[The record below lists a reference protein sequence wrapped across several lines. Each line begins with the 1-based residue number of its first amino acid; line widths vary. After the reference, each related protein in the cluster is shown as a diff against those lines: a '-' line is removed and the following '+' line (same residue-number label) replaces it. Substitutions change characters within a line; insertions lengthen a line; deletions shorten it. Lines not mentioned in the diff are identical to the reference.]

1 MRTYSCTAA
10 EFEKLIT
17 LEVANMASDF
27 VHLHLHTHYSMLD
40 GACTASGLIKMAKE
54 FEMPGIAITDH
65 GYMGGTEEFHKK
77 LTAENLTPVIGVEAY
92 VSPTTRQDRNPAVDF
107 IKGFHLVLLAE
118 NQKGYHNLCKIM
130 SESWRTGLYYKARCD
145 KQLLAQYH
153 EGIIALSACIA
164 GEIPRRL
171 SQGDM
176 AGAEKSLDDYLEIFG
191 PENFFIELM
200 DHNMPEEKEVNPK
213 LIELA
218 RRRNIQLVATND
230 VHYMRRE
237 DAEAH
242 EIMLCIQTGGR
253 LKDENHFR
261 FPGPEFYFK
270 SPDEMRD
277 IFRDVPEAI
286 ANTKLICERC
296 AADPVKFDYKTNH
309 YPVFYMPDGKEA
321 DRKVLFDVC
330 CANLPMRYDFSY
342 TEGAELTEKQQKIMD
357 RLNYELNVIE
367 KTGFCSYFMVVSD
380 FIRWGKEHGIPV
392 GPGRGS
398 GAGSVVAYLMLIT
411 DIDPLRYEL
420 LFERFLNPERVSPPD
435 FDIDF
440 CEKRRG
446 EVIEYVRQ
454 KYGFDNVAQ
463 ICTYGQ
469 LKAKAVVKDVARVLD
484 FPFEAGNRLTKMIP
498 EDLKMTIPKAIEQSK
513 EIAELIASD
522 ESVAKVFEYAKVLEG
537 LNRQAG
543 VHAAGVIIGD
553 QQLDNL
559 VPLSRSATGDMV
571 VQYPKEPCENLGL
584 LKMDFLGL
592 RTLTII
598 RNALDMVKEQHG
610 VDINLSKLPLDD
622 PKTYAMLQRGDTI
635 AVFQLESGGM
645 QDLCRN
651 LGVETIE
658 HIIALVALYR
668 PGPMQFI
675 PQYIARKKN
684 EEVTIYDHPKM
695 EPILKETYGI
705 MVYQEQ
711 IMQVVQA
718 LAGFSLGG
726 ADILR
731 RAIGKKKEDVMRQQR
746 EKFIIGCKETSD
758 IPEDVA
764 DAIWEKIKIFAGY
777 GFNKSHS
784 AAYGVVSYQTAY
796 LKANYPVEFM
806 AAVLSAEIEN
816 ADKLAFLI
824 SACRDMGIDI
834 LPPDVNTSGISFS
847 VDNGRI
853 RFGLGAIKGCG
864 EAAAGKIIASR
875 QADGPFTSFLDFC
888 ERCGGD
894 VNSRML
900 EFLTRAGAFDSLG
913 MRRSQILA
921 VAEPMMAF
929 AAQKIKDKQ
938 SGQGSLFDLLGE
950 EDSGSMDSVPIPD
963 IPEFEWLDLL
973 KSEKELLGFYVSGH
987 PLQPKVNLLKAFSTP
1002 IRTLSEIN
1010 QRMIERHEDSTSLRI
1025 AGMVTSY
1032 TTKIGKQSQKPFGV
1046 LVLEDLDANCEIML
1060 YERALNQLRDNG
1072 ITLETGDQII
1082 MEITARKNED
1092 SEKPRLIVEKV
1103 HPLDRAAEL
1112 FAEELYLHIYQKDL
1126 QPGVLEKLAAL
1137 IRSKKALREQRGTK
1151 VILCVV
1157 TDDAKTVF
1165 VESHLDPVVADAEL
1179 LREAERLLGA
1189 MRYQI
1194 KAVEIAPPPR
1204 KWTPRPAEKSE

>member
-1 MRTYSCTAA
+1 MPA
-10 EFEKLIT
+10 
-17 LEVANMASDF
+17 DF

-77 LTAENLTPVIGVEAY
+77 LTGEGLTPIIGVEAY

-145 KQLLAQYH
+145 KKLLAQYH

-164 GEIPRRL
+164 GEIPRKL
-171 SQGDM
+171 ANGDL
-176 AGAEKSLDDYLEIFG
+176 AGANKSLDDYLEIFG

-200 DHNMPEEKEVNPK
+200 DHNMPEEKELNPK
-213 LIELA
+213 LIQLA
-218 RRRNIQLVATND
+218 RSRNIPLVATND
-230 VHYMRRE
+230 VHYMRKE

-242 EIMLCIQTGGR
+242 EIMLCIQTGTR
-253 LKDENHFR
+253 MNEPNHFR
-261 FPGPEFYFK
+261 FPTQEFYFK
-270 SPDEMRD
+270 SPEEMSQL
-277 IFRDVPEAI
+277 FKDVPEALT
-286 ANTKLICERC
+286 NTKLICDRC

-309 YPVFYMPDGKEA
+309 YPVFYMPNGKEA

-330 CANLPMRYDFSY
+330 CSNMEMRYDFTY
-342 TEGAELTEKQQKIMD
+342 TEGMELNEKQKAIMD
-357 RLNYELNVIE
+357 RLNYELDVIE

-440 CEKRRG
+440 CEKRRV
-446 EVIEYVRQ
+446 EVIEYVRR

-469 LKAKAVVKDVARVLD
+469 LKAKAVVKDVARALN
-484 FPFEAGNRLTKMIP
+484 FTFEEGNRLTKMIP
-498 EDLKMTIPKAIEQSK
+498 DDLKMTIPKAIEQSK
-513 EIAELIASD
+513 EIAELIEKD
-522 ESVAKVFEYAKVLEG
+522 PKVAQVFGFAKILEG

-598 RNALDMVKEQHG
+598 RNALDMIKEQHG

-622 PKTYAMLQRGDTI
+622 PKTYAMLQKGDTVG
-635 AVFQLESGGM
+635 VFQLESGGM

-731 RAIGKKKEDVMRQQR
+731 RAIGKKKVDVMAEQR
-746 EKFIIGCKETSD
+746 EKFIAGCKAASD
-758 IPEDVA
+758 IDAELA
-764 DAIWEKIKIFAGY
+764 DQIREKIKIFAGY

-784 AAYGVVSYQTAY
+784 AAYGVVSYQTAF

-806 AAVLSAEIEN
+806 AAVLTGEIEN
-816 ADKLAFLI
+816 AEKLAFFI
-824 SACRDMGIDI
+824 NECREMGIEI
-834 LPPDVNTSGISFS
+834 LPPDVNTSNILFS
-847 VDNGRI
+847 VDKGRI

-864 EAAAGKIIASR
+864 EAAAGKIIESR
-875 QADGPFTSFLDFC
+875 KADGPFTSFLDFC
-888 ERCGGD
+888 ERCGTEI
-894 VNSRML
+894 NSRML
-900 EFLTRAGAFDSLG
+900 EFLIRAGALDAFGL
-913 MRRSQILA
+913 RRSQLLA
-921 VAEPMMAF
+921 IADPMMAF
-929 AAQKIKDKQ
+929 AAERARDKAL
-938 SGQGSLFDLLGE
+938 GQGSLFDLLGE
-950 EDSGSMDSVPIPD
+950 EDSSNDACSIQIPD
-963 IPEFEWLDLL
+963 IPEFEWDEVL

-987 PLQPKVNLLKAFSTP
+987 PLQPKAALLRTFATP
-1002 IRTLSEIN
+1002 IHKLPEFGDNTTVRL
-1010 QRMIERHEDSTSLRI
+1010 
-1025 AGMVTSY
+1025 AGMVLSY
-1032 TTKIGKQSQKPFGV
+1032 AVKYSKTTNKPFGI
-1046 LVLEDLDANCEIML
+1046 LQLEDLDANCECMI
-1060 YERALNQLRDNG
+1060 YEKALEQLNNNHVDTAPG
-1072 ITLETGDQII
+1072 SGVILEATV
-1082 MEITARKNED
+1082 RRNPD
-1092 SEKPRLIVEKV
+1092 SEKPRLIVERI
-1103 HPLDRAAEL
+1103 HPLDAAPEEYS
-1112 FAEELYLHIYQKDL
+1112 EELYLHIYQNELKPDTIKTVADL
-1126 QPGVLEKLAAL
+1126 CRKAPEGKTKL
-1137 IRSKKALREQRGTK
+1137 I
-1151 VILCVV
+1151 VCVV
-1157 TDDAKTVF
+1157 TDQDEVVF
-1165 VESHLDPVVADAEL
+1165 VESNLRPLTVSRGL
-1179 LREAERLLGA
+1179 LHRFDKTLGEDHY
-1189 MRYQI
+1189 RI
-1194 KAVEIAPPPR
+1194 KRTDCQPPPR
-1204 KWTPRPAEKSE
+1204 RWVPQNKG

>member
-1 MRTYSCTAA
+1 
-10 EFEKLIT
+10 
-17 LEVANMASDF
+17 MASDF

-40 GACTASGLIKMAKE
+40 GACTASGLVKMAKE

-65 GYMGGTEEFHKK
+65 GYMGGTEEFHRK
-77 LTAENLTPVIGVEAY
+77 LVAENLTPIIGVEAY
-92 VSPTTRQDRNPAVDF
+92 VSPTVLTDRNPAVDF

-130 SESWRTGLYYKARCD
+130 SESWRNGLYYKARCD

-164 GEIPRRL
+164 GEIPRKL
-171 SQGDM
+171 YQGDL
-176 AGAEKSLDDYLEIFG
+176 AGAEKSLDDYVNIFG
-191 PENFFIELM
+191 QENFFIELM

-253 LKDENHFR
+253 MSEDHFR

-270 SPDEMRD
+270 SPDEMHN
-277 IFRDVPEAI
+277 IFRDVPEAVT
-286 ANTKLICERC
+286 NTAKICERC
-296 AADPVKFDYKTNH
+296 AAEPVQFDYKTSH
-309 YPVFYMPDGKEA
+309 YPVFYMPNGKEA

-330 CANLPMRYDFSY
+330 CSNLPMRYDFAYSEN
-342 TEGAELTEKQQKIMD
+342 TELSEKQQQIMK
-357 RLNYELNVIE
+357 RLNYELDVIE

-513 EIAELIASD
+513 EIAELIATD
-522 ESVAKVFEYAKVLEG
+522 PKIAQVFEYAKILEG

-553 QQLDNL
+553 QRLDNL

-598 RNALDMVKEQHG
+598 RNALDMIKEQHG

-684 EEVTIYDHPKM
+684 EEETIYDHPKM

-731 RAIGKKKEDVMRQQR
+731 RAIGKKKVDVMAEQR
-746 EKFIIGCKETSD
+746 EKFIAGCKTASD
-758 IPEDVA
+758 IDAELA
-764 DAIWEKIKIFAGY
+764 DKIWEKIKIFAGY

-824 SACRDMGIDI
+824 SACRDMNIDI
-834 LPPDVNTSGISFS
+834 LPPDVNSSGINFS

-875 QADGPFTSFLDFC
+875 QAEGPFTSFLDFC

-900 EFLTRAGAFDSLG
+900 EFLTRAGAFDTLG
-913 MRRSQILA
+913 LRRSQILA

-929 AAQKIKDKQ
+929 AAQKIKDKK
-938 SGQGSLFDLLGE
+938 SGQGSLFDLLSAEESGE
-950 EDSGSMDSVPIPD
+950 ADSVPIPD
-963 IPEFEWLDLL
+963 IPEFEWQDLL

-987 PLQPKVNLLKAFSTP
+987 PLQPRRHWLKAFATP
-1002 IRTLSEIN
+1002 IRNLAEVN
-1010 QRMIERHEDSTSLRI
+1010 EQMIRNHTDSVSLRL

-1032 TTKIGKQSQKPFGV
+1032 VTKIGKQSQKPFGV
-1046 LVLEDLDANCEIML
+1046 LMLEDLDSNCEIML
-1060 YERALNQLRDNG
+1060 YERALKMLKENN
-1072 ITLETGDQII
+1072 ITLESGDEII
-1082 MEITARKNED
+1082 MEITARKNEE
-1092 SEKPRLIVEKV
+1092 SEKPRLIVEKL
-1103 HPLDRAAEL
+1103 HPLRRAAEL
-1112 FAEELYLHIYQKDL
+1112 FAEEIYLHIYQDKITPETL
-1126 QPGVLEKLAAL
+1126 PELAAL
-1137 IRSKKALREQRGTK
+1137 VRSKRVAKGAKGSK
-1151 VILCVV
+1151 IILCVV
-1157 TDDAKTVF
+1157 TPDAKTVF
-1165 VESHLDPVVADAEL
+1165 VESHLDPVCADENFFRQL
-1179 LREAERLLGA
+1179 EAVLGEKK
-1189 MRYQI
+1189 YQF
-1194 KAVEIAPPPR
+1194 KACEAAPPPR
-1204 KWTPRPAEKSE
+1204 QWTPRPMEKKG

>member
-1 MRTYSCTAA
+1 MPA
-10 EFEKLIT
+10 
-17 LEVANMASDF
+17 DF

-77 LTAENLTPVIGVEAY
+77 LTGEGLTPIIGVEAY

-145 KQLLAQYH
+145 KKLLAQYH

-164 GEIPRRL
+164 GEIPRKL
-171 SQGDM
+171 ANGDL
-176 AGAEKSLDDYLEIFG
+176 AGANKSLDDYLEIFG

-200 DHNMPEEKEVNPK
+200 DHNMPEEKELNPK
-213 LIELA
+213 LIQLA
-218 RRRNIQLVATND
+218 RSRNIPLVATND
-230 VHYMRRE
+230 VHYMRKE

-242 EIMLCIQTGGR
+242 EIMLCIQTGTR
-253 LKDENHFR
+253 MNEPNHFR
-261 FPGPEFYFK
+261 FPTQEFYFK
-270 SPDEMRD
+270 SPEEMSQL
-277 IFRDVPEAI
+277 FKDVPEALT
-286 ANTKLICERC
+286 NTKLICDRC

-309 YPVFYMPDGKEA
+309 YPVFYMPNGKEA

-330 CANLPMRYDFSY
+330 CSNMEMRYDFTY
-342 TEGAELTEKQQKIMD
+342 TEGMELNEKQKAIMD
-357 RLNYELNVIE
+357 RLNYELDVIE

-440 CEKRRG
+440 CEKRRV
-446 EVIEYVRQ
+446 EVIEYVRR

-469 LKAKAVVKDVARVLD
+469 LKAKAVVKDVARALN
-484 FPFEAGNRLTKMIP
+484 FTFEEGNRLTKMIP
-498 EDLKMTIPKAIEQSK
+498 DDLKMTIPKAIEQSK
-513 EIAELIASD
+513 EIAELIEKD
-522 ESVAKVFEYAKVLEG
+522 PKVAQVFGFAKILEG

-598 RNALDMVKEQHG
+598 RNALDMIKEQHG

-622 PKTYAMLQRGDTI
+622 PKTYAMLQKGDTVG
-635 AVFQLESGGM
+635 VFQLESGGM

-731 RAIGKKKEDVMRQQR
+731 RAIGKKKVDVMAEQR
-746 EKFIIGCKETSD
+746 EKFIAGCKAASD
-758 IPEDVA
+758 IDAELA
-764 DAIWEKIKIFAGY
+764 DQIWEKIKIFAGY

-784 AAYGVVSYQTAY
+784 AAYGVVSYQTAF

-806 AAVLSAEIEN
+806 AAVLTGEIEN
-816 ADKLAFLI
+816 AEKLAFFI
-824 SACRDMGIDI
+824 NECREMGIEI
-834 LPPDVNTSGISFS
+834 LPPDVNTSNILFS
-847 VDNGRI
+847 VDKGRI

-864 EAAAGKIIASR
+864 EAAAGKIIESR
-875 QADGPFTSFLDFC
+875 KADGPFTSFLDFC
-888 ERCGGD
+888 ERCGTEI
-894 VNSRML
+894 NSRML
-900 EFLTRAGAFDSLG
+900 EFLIRAGALDAFGL
-913 MRRSQILA
+913 RRSQLLA
-921 VAEPMMAF
+921 IADPMMAF
-929 AAQKIKDKQ
+929 AAERARDKAL
-938 SGQGSLFDLLGE
+938 GQGSLFDLLGE
-950 EDSGSMDSVPIPD
+950 EDSSNDACSIQIPD
-963 IPEFEWLDLL
+963 IPEFEWDEVL

-987 PLQPKVNLLKAFSTP
+987 PLQPKAALLRTFATP
-1002 IRTLSEIN
+1002 IHKLPEFGDNTTVRL
-1010 QRMIERHEDSTSLRI
+1010 
-1025 AGMVTSY
+1025 AGMVLSY
-1032 TTKIGKQSQKPFGV
+1032 AVKYSKTTNKPFGI
-1046 LVLEDLDANCEIML
+1046 LQLEDLDANCECMI
-1060 YERALNQLRDNG
+1060 YEKALEQLNNNHVDTAPG
-1072 ITLETGDQII
+1072 SGVILEATV
-1082 MEITARKNED
+1082 RRNPD
-1092 SEKPRLIVEKV
+1092 SEKPRLIVERI
-1103 HPLDRAAEL
+1103 HPLDAAPEEYS
-1112 FAEELYLHIYQKDL
+1112 EELYLHIYQNELKPDTIKTVADL
-1126 QPGVLEKLAAL
+1126 CRKAPEGKTKL
-1137 IRSKKALREQRGTK
+1137 I
-1151 VILCVV
+1151 VCVV
-1157 TDDAKTVF
+1157 TDQDEVVF
-1165 VESHLDPVVADAEL
+1165 VESNLRPLTVSRGL
-1179 LREAERLLGA
+1179 LHRFDKTLGEDHY
-1189 MRYQI
+1189 RI
-1194 KAVEIAPPPR
+1194 KRTDCQPPPR
-1204 KWTPRPAEKSE
+1204 RWVPQNKG

>member
-1 MRTYSCTAA
+1 
-10 EFEKLIT
+10 
-17 LEVANMASDF
+17 MADF

-40 GACTASGLIKMAKE
+40 GACTASGLIPMAKE
-54 FEMPGIAITDH
+54 MGMPGIAITDH

-77 LTAENLTPVIGVEAY
+77 LTAENLVPIIGVEAY
-92 VSPTTRQDRNPAVDF
+92 VSPTTRQDTNPAVDF

-118 NQKGYHNLCKIM
+118 NQKGYYNLCKIM
-130 SESWRTGLYYKARCD
+130 SESWRSGFYYKARCD

-164 GEIPRRL
+164 GEIPRKLAIGDL
-171 SQGDM
+171 S
-176 AGAEKSLDDYLEIFG
+176 GADKALDDYLEIFG
-191 PENFFIELM
+191 KENFFIELM
-200 DHNMPEEKEVNPK
+200 DHNMPEEKELNPK

-218 RRRNIQLVATND
+218 RRRDLQLVATND

-242 EIMLCIQTGGR
+242 EIMLCIQTGDK
-253 LKDENHFR
+253 LNNDKHFR
-261 FPGPEFYFK
+261 FPTREFYFK
-270 SPDEMRD
+270 SPEEMAE
-277 IFRDVPEAI
+277 IFKDVPEALS
-286 ANTKLICERC
+286 NTKVICDRC

-330 CANLPMRYDFSY
+330 CSNMSMRYDFTY
-342 TEGAELTEKQQKIMD
+342 TEGMELTDKQKVIMD

-411 DIDPLRYEL
+411 DIDPLRYDL

-440 CEKRRG
+440 CEKRRA

-484 FPFEAGNRLTKMIP
+484 FSFEEGNKLTKMIP
-498 EDLKMTIPKAIEQSK
+498 EDLKMTIPKAIEQSQ
-513 EIAELIASD
+513 EIADLIATD
-522 ESVAKVFEYAKVLEG
+522 ERVAQVFSFAKILEG

-553 QQLDNL
+553 QRLDNL

-598 RNALDMVKEQHG
+598 RNALDMIKEQHN

-622 PKTYAMLQRGDTI
+622 PKTYAMLQKGDTVG
-635 AVFQLESGGM
+635 VFQLESGGM

-675 PQYIARKKN
+675 PTYIARKKN
-684 EEVTIYDHPKM
+684 EEETIYDHPKM

-731 RAIGKKKEDVMRQQR
+731 RAIGKKKEDVMKQQR
-746 EKFIIGCKETSD
+746 EKFITGCKEASD
-758 IPEDVA
+758 IDAELA
-764 DAIWEKIKIFAGY
+764 DKIWEKIKIFAGY

-784 AAYGVVSYQTAY
+784 AAYGVVSYQTAF

-806 AAVLSAEIEN
+806 AAVLTGEIEN
-816 ADKLAFLI
+816 AEKLAFFI
-824 SACRDMGIDI
+824 NECREMGIEI
-834 LPPDVNTSGISFS
+834 LPPDVNSSNILFS
-847 VDNGRI
+847 VDKGRI

-864 EAAAGKIIASR
+864 EAAASKIIASR
-875 QADGPFTSFLDFC
+875 QEDGPFTSFLDFC
-888 ERCGGD
+888 ERCGTEI
-894 VNSRML
+894 NSRML

-913 MRRSQILA
+913 LRRSQILA
-921 VAEPMMAF
+921 VSEPMMAY
-929 AAQKIKDKQ
+929 AIQRAKDKA
-938 SGQGSLFDLLGE
+938 SGQGSLFDLLGG
-950 EDSGSMDSVPIPD
+950 DDDGGGDAGVPIPD
-963 IPEFEWLDLL
+963 IPEFEWLELL

-987 PLQPKVNLLKAFSTP
+987 PLQPKSLLLKSFGTP
-1002 IRTLSEIN
+1002 LKEIEELN
-1010 QRMIERHEDSTSLRI
+1010 KKMSDNHTDSMSLRLV
-1025 AGMVTSY
+1025 GMVSSY
-1032 TTKIGKQSQKPFGV
+1032 TTKISKKTQKPFGIM
-1046 LVLEDLDANCEIML
+1046 LLEDLDSSCELML
-1060 YERALNQLRDNG
+1060 YERTLSKLKEEN
-1072 ITLETGDQII
+1072 ITLETGS
-1082 MEITARKNED
+1082 EVVLEVTARRNDEG
-1092 SEKPRLIVEKV
+1092 ERPRLVVEKLTM
-1103 HPLDRAAEL
+1103 LDYAPELYTEEL
-1112 FAEELYLHIYQKDL
+1112 FLHIYENNLTPETLPELAKLCKNNVVKEKGAKLILCIVNDRETVFIESRMGDIRVDARFL
-1126 QPGVLEKLAAL
+1126 KKCEKL
-1137 IRSKKALREQRGTK
+1137 
-1151 VILCVV
+1151 
-1157 TDDAKTVF
+1157 
-1165 VESHLDPVVADAEL
+1165 
-1179 LREAERLLGA
+1179 LGEKNY
-1189 MRYQI
+1189 RI
-1194 KAVEIAPPPR
+1194 KAREVAPPPR
-1204 KWTPRPAEKSE
+1204 VWSKK

>member
-1 MRTYSCTAA
+1 
-10 EFEKLIT
+10 
-17 LEVANMASDF
+17 MAVDF

-40 GACTASGLIKMAKE
+40 GACTAAGLIPMAKE
-54 FEMPGIAITDH
+54 MGMPGIAITDH

-77 LTAENLTPVIGVEAY
+77 LTAEGLTPIIGVEAY
-92 VSPTTRQDRNPAVDF
+92 VSPTTRQDTNPAVDF

-130 SESWRTGLYYKARCD
+130 SESWRSGFYYKARCD

-153 EGIIALSACIA
+153 EGLIALSACIA
-164 GEIPRRL
+164 GEIPRKL
-171 SQGDM
+171 SIGDM
-176 AGAEKSLDDYLEIFG
+176 AGANKSLDDYLEIFG

-200 DHNMPEEKEVNPK
+200 DHNMPEEKEVNPR

-218 RRRNIQLVATND
+218 RSRNIPLVATND
-230 VHYMRRE
+230 VHYMHKE
-237 DAEAH
+237 DADAH
-242 EIMLCIQTGGR
+242 EIMLCIQTGG
-253 LKDENHFR
+253 KMSENHFR
-261 FPGPEFYFK
+261 FPTREFYFK
-270 SPDEMRD
+270 SPEEMAEL
-277 IFRDVPEAI
+277 FKDVPEALS
-286 ANTKLICERC
+286 NTRLICDRC

-330 CANLPMRYDFSY
+330 CANLPMRYDFTF
-342 TEGAELTEKQQKIMD
+342 TEGMTLTGKQKQIMD
-357 RLNYELNVIE
+357 RLNYELDVIE

-440 CEKRRG
+440 CEKRRA

-484 FPFEAGNRLTKMIP
+484 FSFEEGNKLTKMIP
-498 EDLKMTIPKAIEQSK
+498 EDLKMTIPKAIMQSK
-513 EIAELIASD
+513 EIAELIEKDSN
-522 ESVAKVFEYAKVLEG
+522 VARVFEFAQILEG

-598 RNALDMVKEQHG
+598 RNALDMIKEQHG
-610 VDINLSKLPLDD
+610 VEINLSKMPLDD
-622 PKTYAMLQRGDTI
+622 PATYAMLQRGDTVG
-635 AVFQLESGGM
+635 VFQLESGGM

-684 EEVTIYDHPKM
+684 EEETIYDHPKM

-731 RAIGKKKEDVMRQQR
+731 RAIGKKKVDVMAEQR
-746 EKFIIGCKETSD
+746 EKFIAGCKQASD
-758 IPEDVA
+758 IDAELA
-764 DAIWEKIKIFAGY
+764 DQIWEKIKIFAGY

-806 AAVLSAEIEN
+806 AAVLTGEIEN
-816 ADKLAFLI
+816 AEKLAFFI
-824 SACRDMGIDI
+824 NECREMGIEI
-834 LPPDVNTSGISFS
+834 LPPDVNSSNILFS
-847 VDNGRI
+847 VDKGRI

-864 EAAAGKIIASR
+864 EAAASKIIASR

-888 ERCGGD
+888 ERCGSD
-894 VNSRML
+894 INSRML

-913 MRRSQILA
+913 LRRSQILA

-929 AAQKIKDKQ
+929 AIQQARDKA
-938 SGQGSLFDLLGE
+938 SGQGSLFDLLGG
-950 EDSGSMDSVPIPD
+950 DSDDSMSTGVPIPD
-963 IPEFEWLDLL
+963 IPEFDWLDLL

-987 PLQPKVNLLKAFSTP
+987 PLQPKSMLLKSYGTP
-1002 IRTLSEIN
+1002 LLKIDTLNAEMKENHSE
-1010 QRMIERHEDSTSLRI
+1010 STSLRL
-1025 AGMVTSY
+1025 AGMVSSFVN
-1032 TTKIGKQSQKPFGV
+1032 KISKKTQKPFGIM
-1046 LVLEDLDANCEIML
+1046 LLEDLESSCEIML
-1060 YERALNQLRDNG
+1060 YERTLNSLKERG
-1072 ITLETGDQII
+1072 ISLNVGDEVILEV
-1082 MEITARKNED
+1082 TARRNDEG
-1092 SEKPRLIVEKV
+1092 ERPRLAVEKLYM
-1103 HPLDRAAEL
+1103 LDQAPEL
-1112 FAEELYLHIYQKDL
+1112 YTEEIYLHIYEKDL
-1126 QPGVLEKLAAL
+1126 QPDTLEKLSSL
-1137 IRSKKALREQRGTK
+1137 CRERVVPKGAR
-1151 VILCVV
+1151 VVLCIVN
-1157 TDDAKTVF
+1157 DRETVF
-1165 VESHLDPVVADAEL
+1165 VESGIGTVAVDIEFL
-1179 LREAERLLGA
+1179 KQCEKLLGA
-1189 MRYQI
+1189 KNYRI
-1194 KAVEIAPPPR
+1194 KVKEIAPPVIYYSSSR
-1204 KWTPRPAEKSE
+1204 DKK

>member
-1 MRTYSCTAA
+1 
-10 EFEKLIT
+10 
-17 LEVANMASDF
+17 
-27 VHLHLHTHYSMLD
+27 LHLHTHYSMLD

-54 FEMPGIAITDH
+54 MEMPGIAITDH

-77 LTAENLTPVIGVEAY
+77 LTAENLTPIIGVEAY
-92 VSPTTRQDRNPAVDF
+92 VSPTTRQDRNPTVDF

-130 SESWRTGLYYKARCD
+130 SESWRSGLYYKARCD

-164 GEIPRRL
+164 GEIPRKL
-171 SQGDM
+171 SIGDI
-176 AGAEKSLDDYLEIFG
+176 AGANKSLDDYLEIFG

-218 RRRNIQLVATND
+218 RSRNIPLVATND

-242 EIMLCIQTGGR
+242 EIMLCIQTGDK
-253 LKDENHFR
+253 LNNDKHFR
-261 FPGPEFYFK
+261 FPTQEFYFK
-270 SPDEMRD
+270 SPEEMESL
-277 IFRDVPEAI
+277 FRNIPDALS
-286 ANTKLICERC
+286 NTKLICDRC
-296 AADPVKFDYKTNH
+296 AADPVQFDYKTNH
-309 YPVFYMPDGKEA
+309 YPVFYMPNGKEA

-330 CANLPMRYDFSY
+330 CGNMEMRYDFTY
-342 TEGAELTEKQQKIMD
+342 TEGMELTEKQKQIMD
-357 RLNYELNVIE
+357 RLNYELDVIE

-411 DIDPLRYEL
+411 DIDPLRYDL

-440 CEKRRG
+440 CEKRRA

-484 FPFEAGNRLTKMIP
+484 FSFEEGNKLTKMIP

-513 EIAELIASD
+513 EIAELINTD
-522 ESVAKVFEYAKVLEG
+522 PRVAQVFNFAKILEG
-537 LNRQAG
+537 LNRQTG

-598 RNALDMVKEQHG
+598 RNALDMIKEQHG
-610 VDINLSKLPLDD
+610 VDINLSRLPLDD
-622 PKTYAMLQRGDTI
+622 PKTYAMLQRGDTVG
-635 AVFQLESGGM
+635 VFQLESGGM

-731 RAIGKKKEDVMRQQR
+731 RAIGKKKEDVMKQQR
-746 EKFIIGCKETSD
+746 EKFITGCKEASD
-758 IPEDVA
+758 IDA
-764 DAIWEKIKIFAGY
+764 DLADQIWEKIKIFAGY

-806 AAVLSAEIEN
+806 AAVLTGEIEN
-816 ADKLAFLI
+816 AEKLAFFI
-824 SACRDMGIDI
+824 NECRDMGIEI
-834 LPPDVNTSGISFS
+834 LPPDVNSSNILFS
-847 VDNGRI
+847 VDKGRI

-864 EAAAGKIIASR
+864 EAAASKIIASR
-875 QADGPFTSFLDFC
+875 KADGPFTSFLDFC
-888 ERCGGD
+888 ERCGAYI
-894 VNSRML
+894 NSRMM
-900 EFLTRAGAFDSLG
+900 EFLTRSGAFDTLG
-913 MRRSQILA
+913 LRRSQILA

-929 AAQKIKDKQ
+929 AIQQAKDKA
-938 SGQGSLFDLLGE
+938 SGQGSLFDLFGDDDPVME
-950 EDSGSMDSVPIPD
+950 TGVPIPD

-973 KSEKELLGFYVSGH
+973 KGEKDLLGFYVSGH
-987 PLQPKVNLLKAFSTP
+987 PLQPKSHILKTFASSLAKLESFNEQMLKGHLP
-1002 IRTLSEIN
+1002 N
-1010 QRMIERHEDSTSLRI
+1010 MSLRL
-1025 AGMVTSY
+1025 AGMVSGY
-1032 TTKIGKQSQKPFGV
+1032 TVKISKKTQKPFGIM
-1046 LVLEDLDANCEIML
+1046 LLEDLEANCEVML
-1060 YERALNQLRDNG
+1060 YDRMLESLKKDG
-1072 ITLETGDQII
+1072 IVLETGSQVI
-1082 MEITARKNED
+1082 MEVTARCNE
-1092 SEKPRLIVEKV
+1092 EGERPRLVVEKL
-1103 HPLDRAAEL
+1103 HMLDQAPQL
-1112 FAEELYLHIYQKDL
+1112 YSEELYLHIYEKEL
-1126 QPGVLEKLAAL
+1126 QPDTLKKLASL
-1137 IRSKKALREQRGTK
+1137 CRKNCVSGYHGVRL
-1151 VILCVV
+1151 ILCIVNE
-1157 TDDAKTVF
+1157 KETVF
-1165 VESHLDPVVADAEL
+1165 VESGMDGLCVSMKMLEQI
-1179 LREAERLLGA
+1179 ESLLGA
-1189 MRYQI
+1189 RRFRI
-1194 KAVEIAPPPR
+1194 KPKEVAPPPR
-1204 KWTPRPAEKSE
+1204 VWSRPAAPAEENGN

>member
-1 MRTYSCTAA
+1 M
-10 EFEKLIT
+10 
-17 LEVANMASDF
+17 ANNF

-40 GACTASGLIKMAKE
+40 GACTVSGLIPMAKE
-54 FEMPGIAITDH
+54 MNMPGIAITDH
-65 GYMGGTEEFHKK
+65 GYMGGTEEFHRK
-77 LTAENLTPVIGVEAY
+77 LTAENLTPIVGVEAY
-92 VSPTTRQDRNPAVDF
+92 VSPTNRFDKNPAVDF

-130 SESWRTGLYYKARCD
+130 SESWRTGHYYKARCD

-164 GEIPRRL
+164 GEIPRKL
-171 SQGDM
+171 MNGDVN
-176 AGAEKSLDDYLEIFG
+176 GAEKSLDDYLEIFG
-191 PENFFIELM
+191 KENFFIELM
-200 DHNMPEEKEVNPK
+200 DHNMPEEKELNPL
-213 LIELA
+213 LIDLA
-218 RRRNIQLVATND
+218 RRRDIQLVATND
-230 VHYMRRE
+230 VHYMRKE
-237 DAEAH
+237 DADAH
-242 EIMLCIQTGGR
+242 EVMLCIQTGGK
-253 LKDENHFR
+253 LNEAGHFR
-261 FPGPEFYFK
+261 FPTQEFYFK
-270 SPDEMRD
+270 SPEEMENL
-277 IFRDVPEAI
+277 FRDVPDALS
-286 ANTKLICERC
+286 NTVKICERC

-330 CANLPMRYDFSY
+330 CSNMQKRYDFTY
-342 TEGAELTEKQQKIMD
+342 TEGMELTEKQQTIID
-357 RLNYELNVIE
+357 RLNYELDVIE

-440 CEKRRG
+440 CEKRRS

-469 LKAKAVVKDVARVLD
+469 LKAKAVVKDVARVLN
-484 FPFEAGNRLTKMIP
+484 FPFEYGNKLTKMIP
-498 EDLKMTIPKAIEQSK
+498 EDLKMTIPKAIEQSQ
-513 EIAELIASD
+513 EIAELIANDSD
-522 ESVAKVFEYAKVLEG
+522 VAQVFEYAKILEG

-571 VQYPKEPCENLGL
+571 VQYTKEPCENLGL

-598 RNALDMVKEQHG
+598 RNAMDMIKAQHG
-610 VDINLSKLPLDD
+610 VDIDLSKLPLDD
-622 PKTYAMLQRGDTI
+622 PKTFEMLQRGDTI
-635 AVFQLESGGM
+635 AVFQLESAGM

-684 EEVTIYDHPKM
+684 EEETIYDHPKM
-695 EPILKETYGI
+695 EPILSETYGI

-731 RAIGKKKEDVMRQQR
+731 RAIGKKKVDVMAEQR
-746 EKFIIGCKETSD
+746 EKFIAGCKTASD
-758 IPEDVA
+758 IDAELA
-764 DAIWEKIKIFAGY
+764 DKIWEKIKIFAGY

-806 AAVLSAEIEN
+806 AAVLTGEIEN

-824 SACRDMGIDI
+824 NACRDMGIDI

-847 VDNGRI
+847 VDNGKI

-875 QADGPFTSFLDFC
+875 EADGPFTSFLDFC
-888 ERCGGD
+888 ERCGTEI
-894 VNSRML
+894 NSRML

-913 MRRSQILA
+913 LRRSQILA

-929 AAQKIKDKQ
+929 AAQQAKDKA
-938 SGQGSLFDLLGE
+938 SGQGSLFDLLSDDDCE
-950 EDSGSMDSVPIPD
+950 EIEAVPIPD
-963 IPEFEWLDLL
+963 IPEFEWMELL

-987 PLQPKVNLLKAFSTP
+987 PLQPQAELLKAFTTP
-1002 IRTLSEIN
+1002 LRSLNEVN
-1010 QRMIERHEDSTSLRI
+1010 QKMIDNKSDSVSLRL

-1032 TTKIGKQSQKPFGV
+1032 TVKIGKTSQKPFGV
-1046 LVLEDLDANCEIML
+1046 LAIEDLDGSCEILL
-1060 YERALNQLRDNG
+1060 YERAMKMLKDSNMELLPNDSV
-1072 ITLETGDQII
+1072 ILEV
-1082 MEITARKNED
+1082 TAKRNDESD
-1092 SEKPRLIVEKV
+1092 KPRLTVEKI
-1103 HPLDRAAEL
+1103 HPLYKAPEL
-1112 FAEELYLHIYQKDL
+1112 FTEELYLHVFQQELQRDTLKQLADL
-1126 QPGVLEKLAAL
+1126 CKEKR
-1137 IRSKKALREQRGTK
+1137 IPRSENSPRGAK
-1151 VILCVV
+1151 VIVCIV
-1157 TDDAKTVF
+1157 TGKETVF
-1165 VESHLDPVVADAEL
+1165 VESHLDPVKVDTDMLDRIEKISGKKRYRIKSVEL
-1179 LREAERLLGA
+1179 
-1189 MRYQI
+1189 
-1194 KAVEIAPPPR
+1194 PPPP
-1204 KWTPRPAEKSE
+1204 KIWSKPKA

>member
-1 MRTYSCTAA
+1 
-10 EFEKLIT
+10 
-17 LEVANMASDF
+17 MATDF

-40 GACTASGLIKMAKE
+40 GACTAAGLIPMAKE
-54 FEMPGIAITDH
+54 MGMPGIAITDH

-77 LTAENLTPVIGVEAY
+77 LTAENLTPIIGVEAY
-92 VSPTTRQDRNPAVDF
+92 VSPTTRQDTNPAVDF

-130 SESWRTGLYYKARCD
+130 SESWRSGFYYKARCD

-164 GEIPRRL
+164 GEIPRKL
-171 SQGDM
+171 SVGDI
-176 AGAEKSLDDYLEIFG
+176 AGADKSLDDYLEIFG

-200 DHNMPEEKEVNPK
+200 DHNMPEEKEVNPL
-213 LIELA
+213 LIDLA
-218 RRRNIQLVATND
+218 RRRNLQLVATND
-230 VHYMRRE
+230 VHYMKKE

-242 EIMLCIQTGGR
+242 EIMLCIQTGDKLANDR
-253 LKDENHFR
+253 HFR
-261 FPGPEFYFK
+261 FPTREFYFK
-270 SPDEMRD
+270 SPEEMAEL
-277 IFRDVPEAI
+277 FKDVPDALS
-286 ANTKLICERC
+286 NTKLICDRC
-296 AADPVKFDYKTNH
+296 AADPVQFDYKTNH

-330 CANLPMRYDFSY
+330 CSNMQMRYDFTY
-342 TEGAELTEKQQKIMD
+342 TEGMELTEKQQQIMD

-469 LKAKAVVKDVARVLD
+469 LKAKAVVKDVARVLNFSFD
-484 FPFEAGNRLTKMIP
+484 EGNKLTKMIP
-498 EDLKMTIPKAIEQSK
+498 EDLKMTIPKAIAQSK
-513 EIAELIASD
+513 DISNLID
-522 ESVAKVFEYAKVLEG
+522 NDPRVAKVFGFARILEG

-553 QQLDNL
+553 QRLDNL

-598 RNALDMVKEQHG
+598 RNALDMIKEQHG

-622 PKTYAMLQRGDTI
+622 PNTYAMLQKGDTVG
-635 AVFQLESGGM
+635 VFQLESGGM

-731 RAIGKKKEDVMRQQR
+731 RAIGKKKEDVMKQQR
-746 EKFIIGCKETSD
+746 EKFIAGCKEASD
-758 IPEDVA
+758 IDPDLA
-764 DAIWEKIKIFAGY
+764 DKIWEKIKIFAGY

-784 AAYGVVSYQTAY
+784 AAYGVVSYQTAF

-806 AAVLSAEIEN
+806 AAVLTGEIEN
-816 ADKLAFLI
+816 AEKLAFFI
-824 SACRDMGIDI
+824 NECREMGIEI
-834 LPPDVNTSGISFS
+834 LPPDVNSSNILFS
-847 VDNGRI
+847 VDKGRI

-864 EAAAGKIIASR
+864 EAAASKIIASR

-888 ERCGGD
+888 ERCGTEI
-894 VNSRML
+894 NSRML

-913 MRRSQILA
+913 LRRSQILA
-921 VAEPMMAF
+921 VAEPMMAY
-929 AAQKIKDKQ
+929 AIQQAKDKA
-938 SGQGSLFDLLGE
+938 SGQGSLFDLLGSDD
-950 EDSGSMDSVPIPD
+950 DSGMEAVPIPD
-963 IPEFEWLDLL
+963 IPEFEWQDLL

-987 PLQPKVNLLKAFSTP
+987 PLEPKAHILKTFASPLKTLDTLNESMHQNLS
-1002 IRTLSEIN
+1002 
-1010 QRMIERHEDSTSLRI
+1010 DSVSLRL
-1025 AGMVTSY
+1025 AGMVGSY
-1032 TTKIGKQSQKPFGV
+1032 TVKVSKKTQKPFGIM
-1046 LVLEDLDANCEIML
+1046 LLEDLESSCELMI
-1060 YERALNQLRDNG
+1060 YERTLNAIKERG
-1072 ITLETGDQII
+1072 IELSAGTEVILEV
-1082 MEITARKNED
+1082 TARRNDEGD
-1092 SEKPRLIVEKV
+1092 RPRLVVEKLSL
-1103 HPLDRAAEL
+1103 LDQAVEL
-1112 FAEELYLHIYQKDL
+1112 YTEEFYLHIYEKDL
-1126 QPGVLEKLAAL
+1126 KPGALKDLASLCRSREVPKGVKLVLC
-1137 IRSKKALREQRGTK
+1137 IVSDRE
-1151 VILCVV
+1151 
-1157 TDDAKTVF
+1157 TVF
-1165 VESHLDPVVADAEL
+1165 VESRLKPIALDMDM
-1179 LREAERLLGA
+1179 LRKCEKLFGEKNYR
-1189 MRYQI
+1189 I
-1194 KAVEIAPPPR
+1194 KTREVAPPPR
-1204 KWTPRPAEKSE
+1204 VWSKPAAAEKSDS

>member
-1 MRTYSCTAA
+1 MPA
-10 EFEKLIT
+10 
-17 LEVANMASDF
+17 DF

-54 FEMPGIAITDH
+54 MEMPGIAITDH
-65 GYMGGTEEFHKK
+65 GYMGGTEEFHRK
-77 LTAENLTPVIGVEAY
+77 LVAENLNPIIGVEAY
-92 VSPTTRQDRNPAVDF
+92 VSPTTRQDVNPAVDF

-130 SESWRTGLYYKARCD
+130 SESWRSGFYYKARCD
-145 KQLLAQYH
+145 KQLLEEYH

-164 GEIPRRL
+164 GEIPRKL
-171 SQGDM
+171 AQGDFS
-176 AGAEKSLDDYLEIFG
+176 GAEKSLDDYVNIFG
-191 PENFFIELM
+191 QENFFIELM
-200 DHNMPEEKEVNPK
+200 DHNMPEEREVNPR

-218 RRRNIQLVATND
+218 RKRNIQLVATND
-230 VHYMRRE
+230 VHYMRKE

-253 LKDENHFR
+253 MHEDHFR
-261 FPGPEFYFK
+261 FPTQEFYFK
-270 SPDEMRD
+270 SPEEMAA
-277 IFRDVPEAI
+277 IFKDTPDAI
-286 ANTKLICERC
+286 TNTRLINDRC

-330 CANLPMRYDFSY
+330 CGNMQMRYDFTY
-342 TEGAELTEKQQKIMD
+342 TEGMELTEKQKVIMD

-440 CEKRRG
+440 CEKRRS

-469 LKAKAVVKDVARVLD
+469 LKAKAVVKDVARVLNFSFD
-484 FPFEAGNRLTKMIP
+484 EGNKLTKMIP

-513 EIAELIASD
+513 EIAELIATNPR
-522 ESVAKVFEYAKVLEG
+522 VAQVFDFAKILEG

-553 QQLDNL
+553 QRLDNL

-598 RNALDMVKEQHG
+598 RNAMDMIKEQHG

-622 PKTYAMLQRGDTI
+622 PKTYAMLQKGDTVG
-635 AVFQLESGGM
+635 VFQLESGGM

-731 RAIGKKKEDVMRQQR
+731 RAIGKKKEDVMKQQR
-746 EKFIIGCKETSD
+746 EKFIEGCKETSD
-758 IPEDVA
+758 IPAELA
-764 DAIWEKIKIFAGY
+764 DSIWEKIKIFAGY

-806 AAVLSAEIEN
+806 AAVLTSEIEN
-816 ADKLAFLI
+816 AEKLAFLI
-824 SACRDMGIDI
+824 TACREMGIKV
-834 LPPDVNTSGISFS
+834 LPPDINSSGISFS
-847 VDNGRI
+847 VDSGKI
-853 RFGLGAIKGCG
+853 RFGLGAIKGVG
-864 EAAAGKIIASR
+864 EVAASKIIESR
-875 QADGPFTSFLDFC
+875 KKEGVFTSFQDFC
-888 ERCGGD
+888 ERCGTD

-900 EFLTRAGAFDSLG
+900 EHLTRAGALDGLG
-913 MRRSQILA
+913 LRRSQILA
-921 VAEPMMAF
+921 IAEPMMSF
-929 AAQKIKDKQ
+929 AAQKAKDKAA
-938 SGQGSLFDLLGE
+938 GQGSLFDMFAG
-950 EDSGSMDSVPIPD
+950 DDAASQACSIPIPD
-963 IPEFEWLDLL
+963 IPEFDWEDVL
-973 KSEKELLGFYVSGH
+973 KNEKELLGFYVSGH
-987 PLQPKVNLLKAFSTP
+987 PLESNSELVNAYGTP
-1002 IRTLSEIN
+1002 IRMLGDMADGTP
-1010 QRMIERHEDSTSLRI
+1010 LRL
-1025 AGMVTSY
+1025 AGMLSGFTKKFSKTSN
-1032 TTKIGKQSQKPFGV
+1032 KPFGV
-1046 LVLEDLDANCEIML
+1046 ITLEDFDSSCECMV
-1060 YERALNQLRDNG
+1060 YERALDAMTKAEIPTDPGTPLLLEINVSKRD
-1072 ITLETGDQII
+1072 E
-1082 MEITARKNED
+1082 NER
-1092 SEKPRLIVEKV
+1092 PRVVVDKV
-1103 HPLDRAAEL
+1103 HLLTDAPEN
-1112 FAEELYLHIYQKDL
+1112 FTEELYLHVFEKKTTPEQQNALARLVKQY
-1126 QPGVLEKLAAL
+1126 PGEVKLFVCFVREDDSVIFIESGTSVNPTAKFLKGVTRILGKNSFRIKAKPV
-1137 IRSKKALREQRGTK
+1137 RRPAPKRWKKPEN
-1151 VILCVV
+1151 
-1157 TDDAKTVF
+1157 
-1165 VESHLDPVVADAEL
+1165 
-1179 LREAERLLGA
+1179 EAETS
-1189 MRYQI
+1189 QN
-1194 KAVEIAPPPR
+1194 
-1204 KWTPRPAEKSE
+1204 

>member
-1 MRTYSCTAA
+1 
-10 EFEKLIT
+10 
-17 LEVANMASDF
+17 MADF

-40 GACTASGLIKMAKE
+40 GACTASGLIPMAKE
-54 FEMPGIAITDH
+54 MGMPGIAITDH

-77 LTAENLTPVIGVEAY
+77 LTAEGLTPIIGVEAY
-92 VSPTTRQDRNPAVDF
+92 VSPTTRQDTNPAVDF

-130 SESWRTGLYYKARCD
+130 SESWRTGFYYKARCD

-164 GEIPRRL
+164 GEIPRKLAVGDL
-171 SQGDM
+171 S
-176 AGAEKSLDDYLEIFG
+176 GADKSLDDYLEIFG

-200 DHNMPEEKEVNPK
+200 DHNMPEEKEVNPL
-213 LIELA
+213 LIDLA
-218 RRRNIQLVATND
+218 RRRNLQLVATND
-230 VHYMRRE
+230 VHYMRKE
-237 DAEAH
+237 DADAH
-242 EIMLCIQTGGR
+242 EIMLCVQTGDK
-253 LKDENHFR
+253 LNNDKHFR
-261 FPGPEFYFK
+261 FPTQEFYFK
-270 SPDEMRD
+270 SPEEMAE
-277 IFRDVPEAI
+277 IFKDVPEAVS
-286 ANTKLICERC
+286 NTKLICDRC
-296 AADPVKFDYKTNH
+296 AADPVQFDYKTNH

-330 CANLPMRYDFSY
+330 CANLPMRYDFTY
-342 TEGAELTEKQQKIMD
+342 VEGAELTPHQQKIMD
-357 RLNYELNVIE
+357 RLNYELDVVE

-440 CEKRRG
+440 CEKRRA

-484 FPFEAGNRLTKMIP
+484 FSFEEGNKLTKMIP
-498 EDLKMTIPKAIEQSK
+498 DDLKMTIPKAIEQSQ
-513 EIAELIASD
+513 EIADLIAND
-522 ESVAKVFEYAKVLEG
+522 PRVAKVFSFARILEG

-553 QQLDNL
+553 QRLDNL

-598 RNALDMVKEQHG
+598 RNALDMIKEQHG

-622 PKTYAMLQRGDTI
+622 PATYAMLQRGDTVG
-635 AVFQLESGGM
+635 VFQLESGGM

-731 RAIGKKKEDVMRQQR
+731 RAIGKKKVDVMKQQR
-746 EKFIIGCKETSD
+746 EKFISGCKEASD
-758 IPEDVA
+758 IDAELA
-764 DAIWEKIKIFAGY
+764 DKIWEKIKIFAGY

-784 AAYGVVSYQTAY
+784 AAYGVVSYQTAF

-806 AAVLSAEIEN
+806 AAVLTGEIEN
-816 ADKLAFLI
+816 AEKLAFFI
-824 SACRDMGIDI
+824 NECREMGIEI
-834 LPPDVNTSGISFS
+834 LPPDVNSSNILFS
-847 VDNGRI
+847 VDKGRI

-864 EAAAGKIIASR
+864 EAAASKIIASR

-888 ERCGGD
+888 ERCGAD
-894 VNSRML
+894 INSRML
-900 EFLTRAGAFDSLG
+900 EFLTKAGAFDALG
-913 MRRSQILA
+913 LRRSQILA
-921 VAEPMMAF
+921 VAEPMMNYAIQR
-929 AAQKIKDKQ
+929 AKDKA
-938 SGQGSLFDLLGE
+938 SGQGSLFDLLGSDD
-950 EDSGSMDSVPIPD
+950 DSGDAGVPIPD
-963 IPEFEWLDLL
+963 IPEFEWLELL
-973 KSEKELLGFYVSGH
+973 KNEKELLGFYVSGH
-987 PLQPKVNLLKAFSTP
+987 PLQPKSLLLKSFGTP
-1002 IRTLSEIN
+1002 LKEIDSLN
-1010 QRMIERHEDSTSLRI
+1010 DRMKESHTDSKSLRL
-1025 AGMVTSY
+1025 AGMVNSY
-1032 TTKIGKQSQKPFGV
+1032 VTKISKKTQKPFGI
-1046 LVLEDLDANCEIML
+1046 LLLEDLESSCELMI
-1060 YERALNQLRDNG
+1060 YERTLNKLKEDG
-1072 ITLETGDQII
+1072 ITLETGSEVIL
-1082 MEITARKNED
+1082 EVTARRNDEGD
-1092 SEKPRLIVEKV
+1092 RPRLVVEKLQM
-1103 HPLDRAAEL
+1103 LDRAPEL
-1112 FAEELYLHIYQKDL
+1112 YSEELYLHIYEKDL
-1126 QPGVLEKLAAL
+1126 QPDTLKKLAELCRANVVPKGAKL
-1137 IRSKKALREQRGTK
+1137 
-1151 VILCVV
+1151 ILCIVNSRE
-1157 TDDAKTVF
+1157 TVF
-1165 VESHLDPVVADAEL
+1165 VESHIGDIGVNMGFLKKCEEL
-1179 LREAERLLGA
+1179 LGVKNFR
-1189 MRYQI
+1189 I
-1194 KAVEIAPPPR
+1194 KPKEVQPPPR
-1204 KWTPRPAEKSE
+1204 VWTKPATTA

>member
-1 MRTYSCTAA
+1 MT
-10 EFEKLIT
+10 
-17 LEVANMASDF
+17 VDF

-40 GACTASGLIKMAKE
+40 GACTAAGLIPMAKE
-54 FEMPGIAITDH
+54 MGMPGIAITDH

-77 LTAENLTPVIGVEAY
+77 LAAENLVPIIGVEAY
-92 VSPTTRQDRNPAVDF
+92 VSPTTRQDTNPAVDF

-118 NQKGYHNLCKIM
+118 NQQGYHNLCKIM
-130 SESWRTGLYYKARCD
+130 SESWRSGFYYKARCD

-164 GEIPRRL
+164 GEIPRKL
-171 SQGDM
+171 MNGNI

-191 PENFFIELM
+191 QDNFFIELM
-200 DHNMPEEKEVNPK
+200 DHNMPEEKEVNPL
-213 LIELA
+213 LIDLA
-218 RRRNIQLVATND
+218 RRRNINLVATND
-230 VHYMRRE
+230 VHYMRKE

-242 EIMLCIQTGGR
+242 EIMLCVQTGDK
-253 LKDENHFR
+253 LNNEKHFR
-261 FPGPEFYFK
+261 FPTQEFYFK
-270 SPDEMRD
+270 SPEEMAE
-277 IFRDVPEAI
+277 IFRDVPEALS
-286 ANTKLICERC
+286 NTRLICDRC

-330 CANLPMRYDFSY
+330 CSNMQMRYDFTY
-342 TEGAELTEKQQKIMD
+342 TEGMELTEKQKQIMD
-357 RLNYELNVIE
+357 RLNYELDVIE

-380 FIRWGKEHGIPV
+380 FIRWGKERGIPV

-440 CEKRRG
+440 CEKRRA

-484 FPFEAGNRLTKMIP
+484 FSFEEGNKLTKMIP

-513 EIAELIASD
+513 EIAELIEND
-522 ESVAKVFEYAKVLEG
+522 PQVAKVFGFARILEG

-553 QQLDNL
+553 QRLDNL

-598 RNALDMVKEQHG
+598 RNALDMIKEQHG

-622 PKTYAMLQRGDTI
+622 PATYAMLQRGDTVG
-635 AVFQLESGGM
+635 VFQLESGGM

-746 EKFIIGCKETSD
+746 EKFIEGCKTASD
-758 IPEDVA
+758 IDA
-764 DAIWEKIKIFAGY
+764 DLADKIWEKIKIFAGY

-806 AAVLSAEIEN
+806 AAVLTGEIEN
-816 ADKLAFLI
+816 AEKLAFFI
-824 SACRDMGIDI
+824 NECREMGIEI
-834 LPPDVNTSGISFS
+834 LPPDVNSSNILFS
-847 VDNGRI
+847 VDKGRI

-864 EAAAGKIIASR
+864 EAAASRIIASR

-888 ERCGGD
+888 ERCGSEI
-894 VNSRML
+894 NSRMM

-913 MRRSQILA
+913 LRRSQILA

-929 AAQKIKDKQ
+929 AIQQAKDKA
-938 SGQGSLFDLLGE
+938 SGQGSLFDMLGGDDIGCE
-950 EDSGSMDSVPIPD
+950 SVPIPD
-963 IPEFEWLDLL
+963 IPEFEWQELL
-973 KSEKELLGFYVSGH
+973 KGEKELLGFYVSGH
-987 PLQPKVNLLKAFSTP
+987 PLEPKSILLKSFGTP
-1002 IRTLSEIN
+1002 LLKLEEIN
-1010 QRMIERHEDSTSLRI
+1010 ANMKESHSDSTFLRL
-1025 AGMVTSY
+1025 AGMVGSY
-1032 TTKIGKQSQKPFGV
+1032 GVKISKKTQKPFGIM
-1046 LVLEDLDANCEIML
+1046 LLEDLDSSCEVML
-1060 YERALNQLRDNG
+1060 YERALNVLRNDGIQLEPG
-1072 ITLETGDQII
+1072 MEVVLEV
-1082 MEITARKNED
+1082 TARCNEE
-1092 SEKPRLIVEKV
+1092 SERPRLIADRV
-1103 HPLDRAAEL
+1103 HLLESAPEL
-1112 FAEELYLHIYQKDL
+1112 YTDELYLHIYCKQLTEK
-1126 QPGVLEKLAAL
+1126 VLPQLAEL
-1137 IRSKKALREQRGTK
+1137 CRSRISDDGAK
-1151 VILCVV
+1151 VILCIVN
-1157 TDDAKTVF
+1157 DRETVF
-1165 VESHLDPVVADAEL
+1165 VESGLGRVRVDAQMLKQCEI
-1179 LREAERLLGA
+1179 LLGA
-1189 MRYQI
+1189 KNFRI
-1194 KAVEIAPPPR
+1194 KAKELLPPPR
-1204 KWTPRPAEKSE
+1204 VWTKPVESGE

>member
-1 MRTYSCTAA
+1 MAA
-10 EFEKLIT
+10 
-17 LEVANMASDF
+17 DF

-54 FEMPGIAITDH
+54 MNMPGIAITDH

-77 LTAENLTPVIGVEAY
+77 LTAENLTPIIGVEAY

-164 GEIPRRL
+164 GEIPRKL
-171 SQGDM
+171 AIGDM
-176 AGAEKSLDDYLEIFG
+176 AGANKSLDDYLEIFG

-200 DHNMPEEKEVNPK
+200 DHNMPEEKELNPK
-213 LIELA
+213 LIQLA
-218 RRRNIQLVATND
+218 RSRNIPLVATND
-230 VHYMRRE
+230 VHYMRKE

-242 EIMLCIQTGGR
+242 EIMLCIQTGAR
-253 LKDENHFR
+253 MTDEKRFR
-261 FPGPEFYFK
+261 FPTREFYFK
-270 SPDEMRD
+270 SPEEMESL
-277 IFRDVPEAI
+277 FRDVPEALS
-286 ANTKLICERC
+286 NTRVICDRC
-296 AADPVKFDYKTNH
+296 AADPVQFDYKTNH

-330 CANLPMRYDFSY
+330 CSNMEMRYDFTY
-342 TEGAELTEKQQKIMD
+342 TEGMELTGKQKTVMD
-357 RLNYELNVIE
+357 RLNYELDVIE

-469 LKAKAVVKDVARVLD
+469 LKAKAVVKDVARALN
-484 FPFEAGNRLTKMIP
+484 FTFEEGNKLTKMIP

-513 EIAELIASD
+513 EIAKLIETD
-522 ESVAKVFEYAKVLEG
+522 PKVAEVFGFAKILEG

-598 RNALDMVKEQHG
+598 RNALDMIKEQHG
-610 VDINLSKLPLDD
+610 VDINLSKMPLDD
-622 PKTYAMLQRGDTI
+622 PKTYAMLQKGDTVG
-635 AVFQLESGGM
+635 VFQLESGGM

-731 RAIGKKKEDVMRQQR
+731 RAIGKKKVDVMAEQR
-746 EKFIIGCKETSD
+746 EKFIAGCKEASD
-758 IPEDVA
+758 IDA
-764 DAIWEKIKIFAGY
+764 DLADQIWEKIKIFAGY

-806 AAVLSAEIEN
+806 AAVLTGEIEN
-816 ADKLAFLI
+816 ADKLAFFI
-824 SACRDMGIDI
+824 NECRNMGIEI
-834 LPPDVNTSGISFS
+834 LPPDVNSSNILFS
-847 VDNGRI
+847 VDKGRI

-864 EAAAGKIIASR
+864 EAAAGKIIESR
-875 QADGPFTSFLDFC
+875 KADGPFTSFLDFC
-888 ERCGGD
+888 ERCGTD
-894 VNSRML
+894 INSRML
-900 EFLTRAGAFDSLG
+900 EFLTRSGAFDSLG
-913 MRRSQILA
+913 LRRSQILA
-921 VAEPMMAF
+921 VAEPMMAY
-929 AAQKIKDKQ
+929 AIQQAKDKA
-938 SGQGSLFDLLGE
+938 SGQGSLFDLLGGDD
-950 EDSGSMDSVPIPD
+950 DSGMDCGVAIPD

-973 KSEKELLGFYVSGH
+973 KGEKDLLGFYVSGH
-987 PLQPKVNLLKAFSTP
+987 PLQPKAHLLKTFATP
-1002 IRTLSEIN
+1002 LSKLAEIN
-1010 QRMIERHEDSTSLRI
+1010 KDMQEKHSDNCSLRL
-1025 AGMVTSY
+1025 AGMVSTFTVKISKN
-1032 TTKIGKQSQKPFGV
+1032 TKRPFGI
-1046 LVLEDLDANCEIML
+1046 LLLEDLESNCEIMI
-1060 YERALNQLRDNG
+1060 YERTLNAIKEAG
-1072 ITLETGDQII
+1072 ITLENGTEVIL
-1082 MEITARKNED
+1082 EVTAKCNYE
-1092 SEKPRLIVEKV
+1092 SERPRLVVEKLNL
-1103 HPLDRAAEL
+1103 LDRASELYSDEL
-1112 FAEELYLHIYQKDL
+1112 FLHIYEKDL
-1126 QPGVLEKLAAL
+1126 KPGVL
-1137 IRSKKALREQRGTK
+1137 
-1151 VILCVV
+1151 
-1157 TDDAKTVF
+1157 
-1165 VESHLDPVVADAEL
+1165 AEL
-1179 LREAERLLGA
+1179 ASACRMAAVPDRGKGTGVIICLVNNRESVFIKSGLGDVCVDRKLLNKIESLLGVKNY
-1189 MRYQI
+1189 RI
-1194 KAVEIAPPPR
+1194 KPKEVAPPPR
-1204 KWTPRPAEKSE
+1204 VWSRPPAEKKS

>member
-1 MRTYSCTAA
+1 MP
-10 EFEKLIT
+10 
-17 LEVANMASDF
+17 SDF

-40 GACTASGLIKMAKE
+40 GACTADGLIPMAKE
-54 FEMPGIAITDH
+54 FGMPGIAITDH
-65 GYMGGTEEFHKK
+65 GYMGGTEEFHRK
-77 LTAENLTPVIGVEAY
+77 LTAENLVPILGMEAY
-92 VSPTTRQDRNPAVDF
+92 VSPTTLTDRNPTVEF

-118 NQKGYHNLCKIM
+118 NQQGYHNLCKIM
-130 SESWRTGLYYKARCD
+130 SESWRNGLYYKARCD
-145 KQLLAQYH
+145 KKLLAQYH
-153 EGIIALSACIA
+153 EGIIAMSACIA
-164 GEIPRRL
+164 GEIPRKLLR
-171 SQGDM
+171 GDRK
-176 AGAEKSLDDYLEIFG
+176 GAERSLDDYLEIFG

-200 DHNMPEEKEVNPK
+200 DHNMPEEKEVNP
-213 LIELA
+213 LLADLA
-218 RRRNIQLVATND
+218 RARNLRLVATND

-253 LKDENHFR
+253 MNEEHFK
-261 FPGPEFYFK
+261 FSGPEYYFK

-277 IFRDVPEAI
+277 IFRDYPDAV
-286 ANTKLICERC
+286 ANTKLICDRC
-296 AADPVKFDYKTNH
+296 AADPVTFDYKTNH

-330 CANLPMRYDFSY
+330 CANMPLRYDFNY
-342 TEGAELTEKQQKIMD
+342 TGTETLTPEQQAIVD
-357 RLNYELNVIE
+357 RMNYELDVIE

-380 FIRWGKEHGIPV
+380 FIRWGKEHGVPV

-411 DIDPLRYEL
+411 DIDPLRYDL

-446 EVIEYVRQ
+446 EVIEYVRG

-484 FPFEAGNRLTKMIP
+484 FPFEAGNKLTKMIP
-498 EDLKMTIPKAIEQSK
+498 DDLKMTIPKAIEQSR
-513 EIAELIASD
+513 ELAALIDSD
-522 ESVAKVFEYAKVLEG
+522 PKVAQVFKYARVLEG

-553 QQLDNL
+553 QRLDNL

-571 VQYPKEPCENLGL
+571 VQYPKEPCEHLGL

-598 RNALDMVKEQHG
+598 RNALDMIKEQHG
-610 VDINLSKLPLDD
+610 VEINLAKLPLDD
-622 PKTYAMLQRGDTI
+622 PKTYAMLQRGDTV

-684 EEVTIYDHPKM
+684 EEVTVYDHPKM

-731 RAIGKKKEDVMRQQR
+731 RAIGKKKADVMLEQR
-746 EKFIIGCKETSD
+746 EKFIAGCQSTSGIG
-758 IPEDVA
+758 PELA
-764 DAIWEKIKIFAGY
+764 EKIWEKIKIFAGY

-806 AAVLSAEIEN
+806 AAVLGAEIGNSE
-816 ADKLAFLI
+816 KLAFLI
-824 SACRDMGIDI
+824 NACREMNIKV
-834 LPPDVNTSGISFS
+834 LPPDVNASGINFS
-847 VDNGRI
+847 VDHGSI
-853 RFGLGAIKGCG
+853 RFGLGTIKGCG
-864 EAAAGKIIASR
+864 EAAAGKIIESR
-875 QADGPFTSFLDFC
+875 RAEGPFTGFLDFC

-900 EFLTRAGAFDSLG
+900 EFLIRAGAFDSLG
-913 MRRSQILA
+913 LRRSQILA

-929 AAQKIKDKQ
+929 AAQKIRDKQ
-938 SGQGSLFDLLGE
+938 SGQGSLFDLLGGDGGGE
-950 EDSGSMDSVPIPD
+950 VDSVPIPD
-963 IPEFEWLDLL
+963 IPEFEWRELL

-987 PLQPKVNLLKAFSTP
+987 PLEPRSRMLRTFATP
-1002 IRTLSEIN
+1002 LRELAEIN
-1010 QRMIERHEDSTSLRI
+1010 RNMIENRGESVSLRL
-1025 AGMVTSY
+1025 AGMVSAY
-1032 TTKIGKQSQKPFGV
+1032 TLKMGKQSKKPFGV
-1046 LVLEDLDANCEIML
+1046 LTLEDLDSNCEIML
-1060 YERALNQLRDNG
+1060 YERALNMLREDG
-1072 ITLETGDQII
+1072 VSLEPGDEII
-1082 MEITARKNED
+1082 LEVTARKNED
-1092 SEKPRLIVEKV
+1092 GEKPRLIVEKL
-1103 HPLDRAAEL
+1103 HPLRRAPEL
-1112 FAEELYLHIYQKDL
+1112 FSDELYLHVFQRDL
-1126 QPGVLEKLAAL
+1126 KPDTLSKLAAL
-1137 IRSKKALREQRGTK
+1137 CRSRRVPPKGRGAK
-1151 VILCVV
+1151 VIVCVV
-1157 TDDAKTVF
+1157 TEDERMVF
-1165 VESHLDPVVADAEL
+1165 VESRLDPVLVDEAMLKAAEK
-1179 LREAERLLGA
+1179 LLGPR
-1189 MRYQI
+1189 RYQI
-1194 KAVEIAPPPR
+1194 KPSAPPPPPR
-1204 KWTPRPAEKSE
+1204 QWTRPVGTEVSM

>member
-1 MRTYSCTAA
+1 MPA
-10 EFEKLIT
+10 
-17 LEVANMASDF
+17 DF

-77 LTAENLTPVIGVEAY
+77 LTGEGLTPIIGVEAY

-145 KQLLAQYH
+145 KKLLAQYH

-164 GEIPRRL
+164 GEIPRKL
-171 SQGDM
+171 ANGDL
-176 AGAEKSLDDYLEIFG
+176 AGANKSLDDYLEIFG

-200 DHNMPEEKEVNPK
+200 DHNMPEEKELNPK
-213 LIELA
+213 LIQLA
-218 RRRNIQLVATND
+218 RSRNIPLVATND
-230 VHYMRRE
+230 VHYMRKE

-242 EIMLCIQTGGR
+242 EIMLCIQTGTR
-253 LKDENHFR
+253 MNEPNHFR
-261 FPGPEFYFK
+261 FPTQEFYFK
-270 SPDEMRD
+270 SQEEMSQL
-277 IFRDVPEAI
+277 FKDVPEALT
-286 ANTKLICERC
+286 NTKLICDRC

-309 YPVFYMPDGKEA
+309 YPVFYMPNGKEA

-330 CANLPMRYDFSY
+330 CSNMEMRYDFTY
-342 TEGAELTEKQQKIMD
+342 TEGMELNEKQKAIMD
-357 RLNYELNVIE
+357 RLNYELDVIE

-440 CEKRRG
+440 CEKRRV
-446 EVIEYVRQ
+446 EVIEYVRR

-469 LKAKAVVKDVARVLD
+469 LKAKAVVKDVARALN
-484 FPFEAGNRLTKMIP
+484 FTFEEGNRLTKMIP
-498 EDLKMTIPKAIEQSK
+498 DDLKMTIPKAIEQSK
-513 EIAELIASD
+513 EIAELIEKD
-522 ESVAKVFEYAKVLEG
+522 PKVAQVFGFAKILEG

-598 RNALDMVKEQHG
+598 RNALDMIKEQHG

-622 PKTYAMLQRGDTI
+622 PKTYAMLQKGDTVG
-635 AVFQLESGGM
+635 VFQLESGGM

-731 RAIGKKKEDVMRQQR
+731 RAIGKKKVDVMAEQR
-746 EKFIIGCKETSD
+746 EKFIAGCKAASD
-758 IPEDVA
+758 IDAELA
-764 DAIWEKIKIFAGY
+764 DQIWEKIKIFAGY

-784 AAYGVVSYQTAY
+784 AAYGVVSYQTAF

-806 AAVLSAEIEN
+806 AAVLTGEIEN
-816 ADKLAFLI
+816 AEKLAFFI
-824 SACRDMGIDI
+824 NECREMGIEI
-834 LPPDVNTSGISFS
+834 LPPDVNTSNILFS
-847 VDNGRI
+847 VDKGRI

-864 EAAAGKIIASR
+864 EAAAGKIIESR
-875 QADGPFTSFLDFC
+875 KADGPFTSFLDFC
-888 ERCGGD
+888 ERCGTEI
-894 VNSRML
+894 NSRML
-900 EFLTRAGAFDSLG
+900 EFLIRAGALDAFGL
-913 MRRSQILA
+913 RRSQLLA
-921 VAEPMMAF
+921 IADPMMAF
-929 AAQKIKDKQ
+929 AAERARDKAL
-938 SGQGSLFDLLGE
+938 GQGSLFDLLGE
-950 EDSGSMDSVPIPD
+950 EDSSNDACSIQIPD
-963 IPEFEWLDLL
+963 IPEFEWDEVL

-987 PLQPKVNLLKAFSTP
+987 PLQPKAALLRTFATP
-1002 IRTLSEIN
+1002 IHKLPEFGDNTTVRL
-1010 QRMIERHEDSTSLRI
+1010 
-1025 AGMVTSY
+1025 AGMVLSY
-1032 TTKIGKQSQKPFGV
+1032 AVKYSKTTNKPFGI
-1046 LVLEDLDANCEIML
+1046 LQIEDLDANCECML
-1060 YERALNQLRDNG
+1060 YEKALEQLNNNHVDTAPG
-1072 ITLETGDQII
+1072 SGVILEATV
-1082 MEITARKNED
+1082 RRNPD
-1092 SEKPRLIVEKV
+1092 SEKPRLIVERI
-1103 HPLDRAAEL
+1103 HPLDAAPEEYS
-1112 FAEELYLHIYQKDL
+1112 EELYLHIYQNELKPDTIKTVADL
-1126 QPGVLEKLAAL
+1126 CRKAPEGKTKL
-1137 IRSKKALREQRGTK
+1137 I
-1151 VILCVV
+1151 VCVV
-1157 TDDAKTVF
+1157 TDKDEVVF
-1165 VESHLDPVVADAEL
+1165 VESNLRPLTVSRGL
-1179 LREAERLLGA
+1179 LHRFDKTLGEDHY
-1189 MRYQI
+1189 RI
-1194 KAVEIAPPPR
+1194 KRTDCQPPPR
-1204 KWTPRPAEKSE
+1204 RWVPQNKG

>member
-1 MRTYSCTAA
+1 MPA
-10 EFEKLIT
+10 
-17 LEVANMASDF
+17 DF

-40 GACTASGLIKMAKE
+40 GACTAAGLIPMAKE

-77 LTAENLTPVIGVEAY
+77 LTAEKLTPIIGVEAY

-164 GEIPRRL
+164 GEIPRKL
-171 SQGDM
+171 YQGDM
-176 AGAEKSLDDYLEIFG
+176 AGAEKSLDDYVNIFG
-191 PENFFIELM
+191 QENFFIELM
-200 DHNMPEEKEVNPK
+200 DHNMAEEKEVNPK

-218 RRRNIQLVATND
+218 RRKNIQLVATND

-242 EIMLCIQTGGR
+242 EIMLCIQTGG
-253 LKDENHFR
+253 KMNEENHFR
-261 FPGPEFYFK
+261 FPGPDFYFK
-270 SPDEMRD
+270 SPAEMRQ
-277 IFRDVPEAI
+277 IFRDVPEALD
-286 ANTKLICERC
+286 NTVKICERC

-309 YPVFYMPDGKEA
+309 YPVFYMPNGKEA

-330 CANLPMRYDFSY
+330 CSNLPMRYDFTY
-342 TEGAELTEKQQKIMD
+342 TEGAELTEKQQQIMD

-513 EIAELIASD
+513 EIAELIEND
-522 ESVAKVFEYAKVLEG
+522 PKVAQVFEYAKILEG

-598 RNALDMVKEQHG
+598 RNALDMIKEQHG

-622 PKTYAMLQRGDTI
+622 PKTFAMLQRGDTI

-731 RAIGKKKEDVMRQQR
+731 RAIGKKKVDVMAEQR
-746 EKFIIGCKETSD
+746 EKFIAGCKEASGID
-758 IPEDVA
+758 AELA
-764 DAIWEKIKIFAGY
+764 DKIWEKIKIFAGY

-784 AAYGVVSYQTAY
+784 AAYGVVSYQTAF

-806 AAVLSAEIEN
+806 AAVLTAEIEN
-816 ADKLAFLI
+816 AEKLAFLI

-864 EAAAGKIIASR
+864 EAAAGKIIESR
-875 QADGPFTSFLDFC
+875 NADGPFTSFLDFC
-888 ERCGGD
+888 ERCGSD

-900 EFLTRAGAFDSLG
+900 EFLTRAGAFDTLG
-913 MRRSQILA
+913 LRRSQILA
-921 VAEPMMAF
+921 VADQMMAF
-929 AAQKIKDKQ
+929 AAERIRDKA
-938 SGQGSLFDLLGE
+938 SGQGSLFDLLGSD
-950 EDSGSMDSVPIPD
+950 DSAGVDSVPIPD
-963 IPEFEWLDLL
+963 IPEFEWQELL

-987 PLQPKVNLLKAFSTP
+987 PLQPKSQLLKTFATP
-1002 IRTLSEIN
+1002 LRNLTEIN
-1010 QRMIERHEDSTSLRI
+1010 QNMIEREQDSTSLRL
-1025 AGMVTSY
+1025 AGMVNSY
-1032 TTKIGKQSQKPFGV
+1032 TVKIGKQSQKPFGV
-1046 LVLEDLDANCEIML
+1046 LMLEDLDSNCEIML
-1060 YERALNQLRDNG
+1060 YERALKMVKENG
-1072 ITLETGDQII
+1072 ISLEAGDEII
-1082 MEITARKNED
+1082 MEVTARKNED
-1092 SEKPRLIVEKV
+1092 SEKPRLIVEKI
-1103 HPLDRAAEL
+1103 HQLDRSTEI
-1112 FAEELYLHIYQKDL
+1112 FSEEIYLHIYEKELKPDTL
-1126 QPGVLEKLAAL
+1126 TKLAAL
-1137 IRSKKALREQRGTK
+1137 CRAKRVPQGSKGAKLM
-1151 VILCVV
+1151 LCVV
-1157 TDDAKTVF
+1157 TADNRTVF
-1165 VESHLDPVVADAEL
+1165 VESNLEHVLVDAAM
-1179 LREAERLLGA
+1179 LREVENLLGP
-1189 MRYQI
+1189 RRFQI
-1194 KAVEIAPPPR
+1194 KACEVAPPPR
-1204 KWTPRPAEKSE
+1204 QWTRPPAAKEA